1 MRNKFLMPSNWMLL
15 TRALIFSGL
24 FSLSSLLQAD
34 ALLLS
39 LQGVPAPGALLIGQT
54 VPGVEVLLGDKALA
68 QTADGYFALGFGR
81 DESGRQV
88 LTLRGADQYGN
99 RQEESHEFVLRSR
112 QWRIQRVEGVP
123 QETVT
128 PPAERL
134 ERIRQE
140 GALVASARRVNS
152 SRRDF
157 LTPFVWPASGPITGV
172 YGSQRVYNGEPKNPH
187 YGVDIAGPKGAPVI
201 APAGGK
207 VTLAHPDMFYSGGT
221 LLIDHG
227 YGISSTFI
235 HLSKVLVKE
244 GQEVKRGE
252 MIGEIGASGRA
263 TGPHLD
269 WRMNW
274 FNERLDP
281 QWFMSGEGLQAVQA
295 GRPAGV
301 SQQR

>member
-1 MRNKFLMPSNWMLL
+1 MLPI
-15 TRALIFSGL
+15 RALIFSVL
-24 FSLSSLLQAD
+24 ASCSSLLQAD
-34 ALLLS
+34 SLLLS
-39 LQGVPAPGALLIGQT
+39 LQGVPASGALLIGQA
-54 VPGVEVLLGDKALA
+54 VPGVDVFLGERALA
-68 QTADGYFALGFGR
+68 KTPDGLFVLGFGR
-81 DESGRQV
+81 DDSGRKA
-88 LTLRGADQYGN
+88 LTLRGNDQYGN
-99 RQEESHEFVLRSR
+99 RQEETHEFILHSR
-112 QWRIQRVEGVP
+112 EWRIQRVEGVP

-128 PPAERL
+128 PPPERL
-134 ERIRQE
+134 ERIRKE
-140 GALVASARRVNS
+140 GALVAAARRTNS
-152 SRRDF
+152 LRRDF

-187 YGVDIAGPKGAPVI
+187 YGVDIAGPTGAPVI

-235 HLSKVLVKE
+235 HLSKVLVEE

-252 MIGEIGASGRA
+252 IIGEIGASGRA

-274 FNERLDP
+274 FKERLDP
-281 QWFMSGEGLQAVQA
+281 QWFMSGQDLQAVQA
-295 GRPAGV
+295 GRSAEI
-301 SQQR
+301 R

>member
-1 MRNKFLMPSNWMLL
+1 MQNKFLMPSNWMLL
-15 TRALIFSGL
+15 IRALIFSVL

-34 ALLLS
+34 ALLLT
-39 LQGVPAPGALLIGQT
+39 LRGVPAPGALLIGQT
-54 VPGVEVLLGDKALA
+54 VPGVEVLLGDKTLT
-68 QTADGYFALGFGR
+68 QTADGYFVLGFGR

-88 LTLRGADQYGN
+88 LTLRGKDQYGN

-112 QWRIQRVEGVP
+112 EWRIQRVEGVP

-134 ERIRQE
+134 ERIRKE

-227 YGISSTFI
+227 HGISSTFI

-274 FNERLDP
+274 FKTRLDP
-281 QWFMSGEGLQAVQA
+281 QWFMSGEDLQAVQA
-295 GRPAGV
+295 GRPAGAP
-301 SQQR
+301 

>member
-1 MRNKFLMPSNWMLL
+1 MQNKFLMPINWMLP
-15 TRALIFSGL
+15 TRALIFSVL
-24 FSLSSLLQAD
+24 FTFSSLLQAE

-54 VPGVEVLLGDKALA
+54 VPGVDVFLGERALA
-68 QTADGYFALGFGR
+68 QTPDGHFVLGFGR
-81 DESGRQV
+81 DESGRKA
-88 LTLRGADQYGN
+88 LTLRGKDQYGN
-99 RQEESHEFVLRSR
+99 RQEETHEFVLRAR
-112 QWRIQRVEGVP
+112 EWRMQRVEGVP

-128 PPAERL
+128 PPPERL
-134 ERIRQE
+134 ERIRKE
-140 GALVASARRVNS
+140 GALVAAARRVSS

-157 LTPFVWPASGPITGV
+157 LTPFVWPATGPITGV

-207 VTLAHPDMFYSGGT
+207 VTLVHPDMFYSGGT

-252 MIGEIGASGRA
+252 LVGEIGASGRA

-274 FNERLDP
+274 FKERLDP
-281 QWFMSGEGLQAVQA
+281 QWFMSGEDLQAVQA
-295 GRPAGV
+295 GRPAG
-301 SQQR
+301 R

>member
-1 MRNKFLMPSNWMLL
+1 MQNKFLMPINWMLP
-15 TRALIFSGL
+15 TRALIFSVL
-24 FSLSSLLQAD
+24 FTFSSLLQAE

-54 VPGVEVLLGDKALA
+54 VPGVDVFLGERALA
-68 QTADGYFALGFGR
+68 QTPDGHFVLGFGR
-81 DESGRQV
+81 DESGRKA
-88 LTLRGADQYGN
+88 LTLRGTDQYGN
-99 RQEESHEFVLRSR
+99 RQEETHEFILRSR
-112 QWRIQRVEGVP
+112 EWRMQRVEGVP
-123 QETVT
+123 QDTVT
-128 PPAERL
+128 PPPERL
-134 ERIRQE
+134 ARIRQE
-140 GALVASARRVNS
+140 GALVAAARRTNS
-152 SRRDF
+152 QRLDF

-187 YGVDIAGPKGAPVI
+187 YGVDIAGPTGAPVI

-227 YGISSTFI
+227 YGISSTYI
-235 HLSKVLVKE
+235 HLSRVLVKE

-252 MIGEIGASGRA
+252 LIGEIGASGRA

-274 FNERLDP
+274 FKERLDP
-281 QWFMSGEGLQAVQA
+281 QWFMSGEGLKAVQA
-295 GRPAGV
+295 GGR
-301 SQQR
+301 